1 MCGRFASKITWQQ
14 LNGHYEIAASEQQA
28 APADLKPL
36 YNIAPTLTVPVIRL
50 NREGRREIALL
61 RWGLIPYWA
70 KDAKIGVRTINARAE
85 TLATAPA
92 FREAFRRRRCLVPA
106 TGFYEWKKLGAGKQP
121 YFISL
126 RDGSPVTFAGLWE
139 RWGKGETR
147 IESFTIVTGEPNS
160 LVATL
165 HDRMPV
171 ILDPSDYNSWLKP
184 GETMP
189 PALLQPFP
197 TQLMTVYPVS
207 PRVNAVKNDDAAL
220 IEPVAELSS
229 EQRKLL

>member
-1 MCGRFASKITWQQ
+1 MCGRFASKLTWQQ
-14 LNGHYEIAASEQQA
+14 LNEHYGIAAAEQTTA
-28 APADLKPL
+28 RPDLKPL
-36 YNIAPTLTVPVIRL
+36 YNIAPTQSVPVVRL
-50 NREGRREIALL
+50 DREGGREIALL
-61 RWGLIPYWA
+61 RWGLIPYWS

-106 TGFYEWKKLGAGKQP
+106 SGFYEWKKLGASKQP
-121 YFISL
+121 YFIAL
-126 RDGSPVTFAGLWE
+126 RDGSPITFAGLWE
-139 RWGKGETR
+139 RWGKGESR

-171 ILDPSDYNSWLKP
+171 ILDPSDYDTWLKP

-189 PALLQPFP
+189 HAQLQPFP
-197 TQLMTVYPVS
+197 AQLMTAYPVS
-207 PRVNAVKNDDAAL
+207 PRVNAVKNDDATL
-220 IEPVAELSS
+220 IEPVAELPS